1 MTSWSQLFVLSLHL
15 TNIAAASFDSG
26 FVNPCSTT
34 RCEKIS
40 TELMSKHQYNA
51 SKRKYQHTDHP
62 DTPHGSWMGILRKRR
77 RKKLPQQQRGRIKR
91 SPTRTIVSV
100 NTEYQTLKKNKK
112 CHKYAMFKVSVSKY
126 NDDGLSQQAHIR
138 CPVAKNTPYL
148 FNAHPKQRLYRIRMG
163 ISTITGNVYE
173 WSSTSFIKICRGC
186 RTNTEVVTTYV
197 NILGRRWRWWVLTLT
212 KPSPYNI
219 PDWPG
224 YNIVFY
230 DHLLLVLSIYII

>member
-1 MTSWSQLFVLSLHL
+1 MTSWLRLFVFSLHL
-15 TNIAAASFDSG
+15 ASLAPTSFDSG

-40 TELMSKHQYNA
+40 TEIFSA
-51 SKRKYQHTDHP
+51 RKYEPSDQP
-62 DTPHGSWMGILRKRR
+62 DTQHGSWMGILRKRR

-148 FNAHPKQRLYRIRMG
+148 FNPHPKQRLYRIRMG

-173 WSSTSFIKICRGC
+173 
-186 RTNTEVVTTYV
+186 
-197 NILGRRWRWWVLTLT
+197 
-212 KPSPYNI
+212 
-219 PDWPG
+219 
-224 YNIVFY
+224 
-230 DHLLLVLSIYII
+230 